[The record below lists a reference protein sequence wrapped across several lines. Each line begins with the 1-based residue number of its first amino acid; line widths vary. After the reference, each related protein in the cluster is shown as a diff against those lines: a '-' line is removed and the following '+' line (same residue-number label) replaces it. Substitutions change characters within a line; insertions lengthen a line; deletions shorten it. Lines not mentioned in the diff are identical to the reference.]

1 MYVLN
6 DTFSRYKSV
15 SYSLK
20 QYIILEFQLKNMT
33 GKNNYIES
41 TNRIYM
47 DPIIFHLIMSI
58 ALPKKY
64 DIIQVVHKDV
74 Q

>member
-1 MYVLN
+1 MLHYIPN
-6 DTFSRYKSV
+6 T
-15 SYSLK
+15 SYANSK
-20 QYIILEFQLKNMT
+20 FY
-33 GKNNYIES
+33 
-41 TNRIYM
+41 
-47 DPIIFHLIMSI
+47 LIMSI